1 MKMTYIGRCYWFT
14 DLNISNV
21 QSHFWKINWK
31 QDLLRMS
38 KLGWLIPHPRLP
50 SQHLYY
56 VIWAEHNGIYFI
68 IQIIMHIFCVSQ
80 VSLQIAMFHPIFHI
94 FEDSLHVSSRHC
106 HVVWRSHRLLTY
118 WCQTLLKALID
129 NKLIKNILM
138 LDLSECKKCPLMGW
152 WWRQR
157 VKMAALDGF
166 KTGKE
171 VLAWVLYV
179 LDYGYQW
186 HFTTNPRILKN
197 YFVIL
202 QTQNV
207 LHFTIQ
213 YTYWMTAINVTL
225 CHTILEEC
233 ATL

>member
-1 MKMTYIGRCYWFT
+1 MVMRIK
-14 DLNISNV
+14 
-21 QSHFWKINWK
+21 
-31 QDLLRMS
+31 DLLWMS

-80 VSLQIAMFHPIFHI
+80 ISLQIAMFHPIFHI

-138 LDLSECKKCPLMGW
+138 LDLSQCKKCPLMGW
-152 WWRQR
+152 WWRQH

-171 VLAWVLYV
+171 VLALVLYV

-186 HFTTNPRILKN
+186 HFTTNPRIQKN

-202 QTQNV
+202 QT
-207 LHFTIQ
+207 
-213 YTYWMTAINVTL
+213 
-225 CHTILEEC
+225 
-233 ATL
+233 